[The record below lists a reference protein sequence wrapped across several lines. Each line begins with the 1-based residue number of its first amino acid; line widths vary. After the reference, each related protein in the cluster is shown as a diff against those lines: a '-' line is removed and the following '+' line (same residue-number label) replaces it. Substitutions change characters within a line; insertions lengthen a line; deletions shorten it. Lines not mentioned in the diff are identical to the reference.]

1 MTNEATRNKLIEMHL
16 SAMAK
21 AFDTQLDDPGKLN
34 LPFEDRFGLLVDIE
48 YCQRRNNAQNR
59 LIKRAGLE
67 QKYASV
73 NEINYTSGR
82 KLNRDLIT
90 RLATC
95 EFIHEGR
102 NVFIT
107 GATGSGKTYMACAFG
122 YEACRQFYTTRFVRL
137 PDLLIEL
144 EMARENRTFTKSMLK
159 YTKPTL
165 LIIDEWLLL
174 KPSEDEQK
182 TIFEIL
188 HRRSG
193 KVSTIFCSQYPSSE
207 WYDQLGGTANP
218 LTDSILDRIIHNAYT
233 IDIRGSDPS
242 KDISMREFY
251 GLDKKL
257 SR

>member
-1 MTNEATRNKLIEMHL
+1 MHTQRRSLTRNRNRGVSFPII
-16 SAMAK
+16 
-21 AFDTQLDDPGKLN
+21 
-34 LPFEDRFGLLVDIE
+34 EDRFGVLVDIE
-48 YCQRRNNAQNR
+48 YCQRKNNAQNR
-59 LIKRAGLE
+59 LVKNAGLE
-67 QKYASV
+67 QKCASI

-82 KLNRDLIT
+82 KLNKDLIS
-90 RLATC
+90 RLSTC
-95 EFIHEGR
+95 EFIREGG
-102 NVFIT
+102 NIFIT

-144 EMARENRTFTKSMLK
+144 EMAKENRTFTKAMLK

-174 KPSEDEQK
+174 KPSENEQK
-182 TIFEIL
+182 
-188 HRRSG
+188 
-193 KVSTIFCSQYPSSE
+193 TIFCSQYPSSE
-207 WYDQLGGTANP
+207 WYGQLGGMANP

-233 IDIRGSDPS
+233 IDIRSSDPN
-242 KDISMREFY
+242 KDISMREVY